1 MDKFMVKTK
10 LYLQKIFSRLLSL
23 DEKIN
28 HLTQRVEALGQA
40 NGMAYS
46 QTKKCI
52 SELAQNQESVQ
63 SDLSDAMGT
72 IREATWAGC

>member
-1 MDKFMVKTK
+1 MVKTT

-23 DEKIN
+23 NEKIN
-28 HLTQRVEALGQA
+28 NLTHRVEALGQA
-40 NGMAYS
+40 NGMAYR

-52 SELAQNQESVQ
+52 TELAHNQEAVQ

>member
-1 MDKFMVKTK
+1 MDKNDKQL
-10 LYLQKIFSRLLSL
+10 LYLGKIYGKLLAL
-23 DEKIN
+23 DDRVKF
-28 HLTQRVEALGQA
+28 LTHRVEALGQA

-52 SELAQNQESVQ
+52 SELAHNQECVQ
-63 SDLSDAMGT
+63 TDLSDAMGT

>member
-1 MDKFMVKTK
+1 METTYLKKFFSKLLTLDDRVK
-10 LYLQKIFSRLLSL
+10 YLT
-23 DEKIN
+23 
-28 HLTQRVEALGQA
+28 HRVEALGQA

-52 SELAQNQESVQ
+52 TELAHNQEAVQ